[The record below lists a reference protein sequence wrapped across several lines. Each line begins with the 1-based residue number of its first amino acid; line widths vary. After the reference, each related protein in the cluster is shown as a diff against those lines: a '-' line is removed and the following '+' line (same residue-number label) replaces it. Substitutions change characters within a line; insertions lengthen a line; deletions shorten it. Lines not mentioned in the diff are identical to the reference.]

1 MAANVER
8 LRHQWR
14 QLIAPFNSDA
24 GVANAVFD
32 DLVASY
38 STAGRFYHTSSHLE
52 HLLEIISRLADQ
64 AGDVR
69 AVRLAAWFHDV
80 VYDSRANDNEER
92 SAEVALNA
100 LSRLNVPD
108 ELASRVAGLII
119 ATKTHEAPPG
129 DSDAATLLDADLA
142 ILGAPPAEYALY
154 AEAIRREY
162 SWVPEQDY
170 RAGRRQVLKRFL
182 ARRRIFLTD
191 SMFRSSE
198 SEARRN
204 LSEEI
209 VRLQ

>member
-1 MAANVER
+1 MNNVDR
-8 LRHQWR
+8 LRHEWR

-24 GVANAVFD
+24 GVADAVFD
-32 DLVASY
+32 ELVASY
-38 STAGRFYHTSSHLE
+38 STAGRFYHTLSHLD
-52 HLLEIISRLADQ
+52 HVLEGISGLADH
-64 AGDVR
+64 ARDLP
-69 AVRLAAWFHDV
+69 AVKLAAWFHDV
-80 VYDSRANDNEER
+80 VYDSRASDNEER
-92 SAEVALNA
+92 SAEAALNA

-129 DSDAATLLDADLA
+129 DSDAAVLLDADLA

-170 RAGRRQVLKRFL
+170 RT
-182 ARRRIFLTD
+182 ARRRVLQRFLDRERMFLTD
-191 SMFRSSE
+191 PMLRLSE
-198 SEARRN
+198 PQARWN

-209 VRLQ
+209 ARLQ